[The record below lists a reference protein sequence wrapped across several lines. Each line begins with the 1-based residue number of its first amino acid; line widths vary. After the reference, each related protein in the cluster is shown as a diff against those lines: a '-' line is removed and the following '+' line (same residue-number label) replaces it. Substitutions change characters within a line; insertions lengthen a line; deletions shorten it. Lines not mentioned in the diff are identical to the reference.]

1 MTVDKGMCSQYH
13 VQLPLYS
20 NTHRGCMI
28 LTPELKEII
37 QYLHTKDH
45 YAVFAGFCAFLLT
58 GVEPSFD
65 IDVFVL
71 SADTVK
77 QITEDFIKKG
87 WRIQYTADGMGTVK
101 KNDTTFDIIYS
112 KPAKIFLCNRIQ
124 VSFKGYRLF
133 VITPEALFLTK
144 MNQLTSLKRTE
155 EKTKR
160 DRDVIHILRQKIDVE
175 KLRTLLQTVDDSF
188 WTKGV

>member
-1 MTVDKGMCSQYH
+1 
-13 VQLPLYS
+13 
-20 NTHRGCMI
+20 MI

-65 IDVFVL
+65 IDIFVL
-71 SADTVK
+71 SDNTVR
-77 QITEDFIKKG
+77 QITEDFLKKG
-87 WRIQYTADGMGTVK
+87 WRKQYTNDFMSTVK

-112 KPAKIFLCNRIQ
+112 KTAKIFLSGRIQ

-144 MNQLTSLKRTE
+144 MNQLASLKRTE

-175 KLRTLLQTVDDSF
+175 KLKNLLQTVDDSF
-188 WTKGV
+188 WTNSI